1 MTILLLIFVVLALV
15 HLIYE
20 TIIAPT
26 LRLRMKYRFF
36 ELRDRTVRLRLDEP
50 EALPASLHDD
60 LFDAIDGAMRYISG
74 LSVVSIRRMV
84 PMIPDEVRRRAD
96 ERARAFDT
104 AESADV
110 RRIAYDLRSYLLL
123 VLFINSLGLIITVA
137 PIMAFFFTIQR
148 NIETLAFKGVSRGDQ
163 KAHLASRPRRLAMQ
177 D

>member
-50 EALPASLHDD
+50 EALPASLYDD

-74 LSVVSIRRMV
+74 LSVVSMLRL
-84 PMIPDEVRRRAD
+84 PTIPDKVRRRAD

-110 RRIAYDLRSYLLL
+110 RRIASDLRLYLLL
-123 VLFINSLGLIITVA
+123 VLFINSLGLIITVV

-163 KAHLASRPRRLAMQ
+163 KAHLASQPRRLAIQ

>member
-74 LSVVSIRRMV
+74 LSVVSMLRF
-84 PMIPDEVRRRAD
+84 PMIPDKVRRRAD

-163 KAHLASRPRRLAMQ
+163 KAHLASQPRRLAIQ

>member
-74 LSVVSIRRMV
+74 LSVVSMLRF
-84 PMIPDEVRRRAD
+84 PMIPDKVRRRAD

-104 AESADV
+104 SESADV
-110 RRIAYDLRSYLLL
+110 RRIASDLRSYLLL
-123 VLFINSLGLIITVA
+123 VLFINSLGLIITVV